1 MIENKSTMN
10 PEKEE
15 LVCSGK
21 VLCPIHKEAKSLMA
35 SMFHLMYGILLYS
48 LTQLLHAKDSYSS
61 FTEYAVTLKRH

>member
-1 MIENKSTMN
+1 MIENKSTMT

-35 SMFHLMYGILLYS
+35 SMFHLMYGIILYS
-48 LTQLLHAKDSYSS
+48 QHNYYMPRT
-61 FTEYAVTLKRH
+61 VTPVLQNML